1 MDRDEADFDPRRED
15 GGGAAENMTRTELV
29 MGTEADHKAGQLG
42 RSEEGSKEKNGSNR
56 AAGFGRDPM
65 PGRPPLLGV
74 AKLIDLRRWRLAA
87 ARP

>member
-42 RSEEGSKEKNGSNR
+42 RSEEGSKEKNRSSR
-56 AAGFGRDPM
+56 ALDF
-65 PGRPPLLGV
+65 LLYYHQKPRFPETGV
-74 AKLIDLRRWRLAA
+74 TAA
-87 ARP
+87 S